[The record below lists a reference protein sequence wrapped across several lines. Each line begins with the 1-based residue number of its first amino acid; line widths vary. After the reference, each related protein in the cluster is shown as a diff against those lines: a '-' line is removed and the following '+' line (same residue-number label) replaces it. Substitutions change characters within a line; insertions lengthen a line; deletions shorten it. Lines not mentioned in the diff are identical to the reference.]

1 MPQDKAPDR
10 TYIRDGAFHRA
21 VSNVRNQ
28 VFTESKMAAMAK
40 ASNAGDRDQDDVFA
54 HVKAGGEP
62 EFSEEDIEAIAFYD
76 GMEGCYNLRYLVRKL
91 VHELKR
97 SKRYNRPTALI
108 MVGIDGFD
116 RIEPEYGNLAADKV
130 VFTVIQFL
138 MQVTRSDIDLVGRL
152 ADDRYIVVLPE
163 TPGKGA
169 AILAER
175 TRQLFNS
182 SVDLNYN
189 WHKLPVTLSFGITY
203 YPGHGADAR
212 ELIARS
218 DLACEF
224 VQSRGGDGFA
234 FAPESA

>member
-10 TYIRDGAFHRA
+10 TFIRDGAFHRA

-28 VFTESKMAAMAK
+28 VFTETKMAAL
-40 ASNAGDRDQDDVFA
+40 NRAGAPGVREQGDVFA
-54 HVKAGGEP
+54 HVKPGGEP
-62 EFSEEDIEAIAFYD
+62 EFSEGDIEAIAFYD
-76 GMEGCYNLRYLVRKL
+76 GLEGCYNLRYLVRKL

-116 RIEPEYGNLAADKV
+116 RIEPEYGELAADKV
-130 VFTVIQFL
+130 VFTVIEFL
-138 MQVTRSDIDLVGRL
+138 LGVTRSDIDLVGRL
-152 ADDRYIVVLPE
+152 ADDRYILVLPE

-169 AILAER
+169 AIMAER
-175 TRQLFNS
+175 TRLLFNS
-182 SVDLNYN
+182 SVELKHN
-189 WHKLPVTLSFGITY
+189 WHTLPITLSFGITY
-203 YPGHGADAR
+203 FPGHGEDAR

-224 VQSRGGDGFA
+224 VQMRGGDGFA
-234 FAPESA
+234 FAPEG